1 MRLLASLVALVIIVI
16 GIVGLVAPDRLMTA
30 AQYVLTPVGLYAIA
44 ALRMGMGLVLVL
56 VAPTSRAPK
65 TLRALGTIVLVA
77 GLATPLFGVE
87 RARGVAEWAAAHG
100 PALLRSVAV
109 VMLAIGSAIACAVG
123 VGRRA

>member
-16 GIVGLVAPDRLMTA
+16 GIVGLVAPNRLMTA

-44 ALRMGMGLVLVL
+44 ALRIGMGLVLVL

-65 TLRALGTIVLVA
+65 TLRALGAIVLVA
-77 GLATPLFGVE
+77 GLSTPLFGVE
-87 RARGVAEWAAAHG
+87 RARGVAEWAAAQG

-109 VMLAIGSAIACAVG
+109 VMLAIGSSIAFAVG